1 VISSNFNGTRI
12 RRENLNPSGGQENA
26 FPLLTT
32 QTEYTPWIINYKGKE
47 KNYVASGSEEM
58 FLAVRARRIPF
69 FSSFP
74 DSFSEIPFFT
84 FPVST

>member
-47 KNYVASGSEEM
+47 KNYVASGSEEIFVSYPLAITCPKGLY
-58 FLAVRARRIPF
+58 FLLALV
-69 FSSFP
+69 
-74 DSFSEIPFFT
+74 
-84 FPVST
+84 